1 MHHTLLKRLV
11 ADRFKRT
18 LYSLRAV
25 CCDPSL
31 LKLVLRLR
39 DTHLQRN
46 VRHTIGR
53 IIQPVLRACQSPCGM
68 KTRVERRGGERCEHA
83 EHWHYWRPS
92 FSLLNC
98 TLRHTG
104 RVLVPASDR
113 C

>member
-68 KTRVERRGGERCEHA
+68 KTRVERRGGGRGEHA
-83 EHWHYWRPS
+83 EHWHYWRPR
-92 FSLLNC
+92 FYLLKG
-98 TLRHTG
+98 TLGPTG
-104 RVLVPASDR
+104 GVIFQAYDE
-113 C
+113 